1 MATKRKAAKKARQTR
16 KRGGSPRTASHR
28 AVAVATSPRRS
39 VKERTAAAA
48 KAPLAVCESEQDF
61 QEFLVSEVP
70 EAIRRRLDPRP
81 PTGRIANHRKLAY
94 IRTQYSHL
102 PLVAPLL
109 DVLQADRWH
118 KIWNSTRLYQFHWG
132 LSKLRVRYT

>member
-1 MATKRKAAKKARQTR
+1 MLPWRLGTGYYDRPIARRIAEEAGVPRENFGHKKFGAGMKSSRELNT
-16 KRGGSPRTASHR
+16 
-28 AVAVATSPRRS
+28 
-39 VKERTAAAA
+39 
-48 KAPLAVCESEQDF
+48 ESEQDF

-118 KIWNSTRLYQFHWG
+118 KMWNSTRLYQFHWG